1 MPKCLETIN
10 EKENAVMD
18 NYTNLT
24 FDLIEEGRLKGELED
39 ELAKVMTALCRYRKK
54 YGDEARGAKAQVV
67 LKVTLKI
74 EDPKDEFYS
83 VVSTLE
89 SKMPGRPQRATLAI
103 EGTDEKGRPILFS
116 RKSGSSGDHPDQQ
129 RLCTDAGETIDQDTG
144 EIIPNEPADDTAAT

>member
-1 MPKCLETIN
+1 
-10 EKENAVMD
+10 MD

-24 FDLIEEGRLKGELED
+24 FDLIEEVRLKGELEE
-39 ELAKVMTALCRYRKK
+39 ELKIVMRALCRYRKK
-54 YGDEARGAKAQVV
+54 YGDEAQGAKAQVT

-103 EGTDEKGRPILFS
+103 EGTDDKGRPILFS
-116 RKSGSSGDHPDQQ
+116 RKSGSSKDHPDQQ
-129 RLCTDAGETIDQDTG
+129 KLCTDAGEAIDPETG
-144 EIIPNEPADDTAAT
+144 EIIPNDTAAT